1 MEEKERREALEN
13 FSLYCNLFNKILN
26 ELIKHSSENQSER
39 ILEVISK
46 VSNIQ
51 KENDVLLGGLISEE
65 NYLNQKN
72 KYRLMNQDFQ
82 RITESFDVCV
92 RNIFRESLKMSQSAY
107 GFLE

>member
-1 MEEKERREALEN
+1 MEEKESREALEN
-13 FSLYCNLFNKILN
+13 FSLYCNLFNKILG
-26 ELIKHSSENQSER
+26 ELMKHSSENQSER

-51 KENDVLLGGLISEE
+51 RENDVLLKGLISEE

-72 KYRLMNQDFQ
+72 KYSMMNRDFQ
-82 RITESFDVCV
+82 RVTESFDSCI
-92 RNIFRESLKMSQSAY
+92 RNIFRESLKMSQLAY

>member
-1 MEEKERREALEN
+1 MEEKERHGALEN
-13 FSLYCNLFNKILN
+13 FSLYCNLFNKILG
-26 ELIKHSSENQSER
+26 ELMKHSSENQSER

-51 KENDVLLGGLISEE
+51 RENDVLLGGLISEE

-72 KYRLMNQDFQ
+72 KYSMMNQDFQ
-82 RITESFDVCV
+82 RVTESFDSCI
-92 RNIFRESLKMSQSAY
+92 RNIFRESLKMSQLAY

>member
-1 MEEKERREALEN
+1 MEEKESREALEN
-13 FSLYCNLFNKILN
+13 FSLYCNLFNKILG
-26 ELIKHSSENQSER
+26 ELMKHSSENQSER

-51 KENDVLLGGLISEE
+51 RENDVLLKGLISEE

-72 KYRLMNQDFQ
+72 KYSMMNQDFQ
-82 RITESFDVCV
+82 RVTESFDSCI
-92 RNIFRESLKMSQSAY
+92 RNIFRESLKMSQLAY